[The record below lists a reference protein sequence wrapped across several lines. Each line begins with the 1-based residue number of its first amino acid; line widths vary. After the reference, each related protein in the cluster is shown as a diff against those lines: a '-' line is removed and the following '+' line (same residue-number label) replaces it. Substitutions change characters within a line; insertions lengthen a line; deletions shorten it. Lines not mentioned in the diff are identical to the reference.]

1 MIQWLTEPF
10 TLAFMQ
16 RGLLAGVLVSIAC
29 SVLGAYVVLR
39 GMAFIGDALAHTILP
54 GIVVAFLRGWDLL
67 FGALAAGILTALG
80 IGWLTRQGEV
90 EEDTAIGIVFSG
102 AFALGVLLLSTVNSY
117 RDLTHILFG
126 NILGVRQDDLYII
139 GAVTLAVILL
149 VAFFYKEL
157 LVTSFDPGH
166 AAVIGLSPGQV
177 RYGLL
182 VLLALAIVTGIQ
194 TVGVILVSALLV
206 TPSAAASLLTDRL
219 PRMMLLA
226 SLFSIFATVAGL
238 LASYYGNVSSGAA
251 IVLTCTAIFVLAFL
265 FAPHRGFL
273 ARRLRRG

>member
-1 MIQWLTEPF
+1 
-10 TLAFMQ
+10 
-16 RGLLAGVLVSIAC
+16 
-29 SVLGAYVVLR
+29 
-39 GMAFIGDALAHTILP
+39 
-54 GIVVAFLRGWDLL
+54 
-67 FGALAAGILTALG
+67 
-80 IGWLTRQGEV
+80 
-90 EEDTAIGIVFSG
+90 
-102 AFALGVLLLSTVNSY
+102 
-117 RDLTHILFG
+117 
-126 NILGVRQDDLYII
+126 
-139 GAVTLAVILL
+139 
-149 VAFFYKEL
+149 
-157 LVTSFDPGH
+157 
-166 AAVIGLSPGQV
+166 
-177 RYGLL
+177 
-182 VLLALAIVTGIQ
+182 ALAIVTGIQ